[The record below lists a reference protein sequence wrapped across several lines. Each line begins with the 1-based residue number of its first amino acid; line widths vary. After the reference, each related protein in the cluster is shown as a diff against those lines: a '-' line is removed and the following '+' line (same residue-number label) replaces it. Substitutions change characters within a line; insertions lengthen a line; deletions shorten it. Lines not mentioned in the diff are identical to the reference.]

1 MFAAWRA
8 SAIPIELAVRI
19 QIVGFKIAI
28 DTFAAGASGS
38 TAGCGL
44 DHDQRGL
51 ILLRN
56 LRRRQS
62 GLLQRGILAE
72 QRFLQ
77 RPSHTISL
85 QFVKFPGPFS
95 SAPATGATNRG
106 AARHLRNHLHAP

>member
-1 MFAAWRA
+1 MFAAWRTTPV
-8 SAIPIELAVRI
+8 PIELTVRI
-19 QIVGFKIAI
+19 QIVSFEISI

-44 DHDQRGL
+44 DHDERGL

-56 LRRRQS
+56 LCRRQP

-95 SAPATGATNRG
+95 SAPATGATNIG
-106 AARHLRNHLHAP
+106 AARHLRIYLHAP

>member
-1 MFAAWRA
+1 MFAARRTTA
-8 SAIPIELAVRI
+8 VSIELPVRI
-19 QIVGFKIAI
+19 KIISFEISI
-28 DTFAAGASGS
+28 DTFAAGASRS

-44 DHDQRGL
+44 DNDQRGL
-51 ILLRN
+51 LLLRN
-56 LRRRQS
+56 LRRRQP

-95 SAPATGATNRG
+95 PAQL
-106 AARHLRNHLHAP
+106 AAVPPRA